1 MAIGIDDLDYDE
13 PLNEENTTTQN
24 IEDSYQN
31 DEEISNSNYVDDRD
45 IISEY
50 LKQRGVSDISKIK
63 YEGDD
68 GEETERNWDT
78 LDAEEKLQIL
88 NQLDTGNDVGLDDN
102 EIQLVNAIRNS
113 NMTPSEYLNYI
124 GSTAVSNYAQNLQAS
139 QMPEYTVN
147 QYSDDELFV
156 ADMLSKLG
164 RDNVTNDEINEALDK
179 AKSNMDLYKKQVEVI
194 RKEYQQKE
202 DIKAQQEQYLE
213 QKEAQEAY
221 NQFAGAIYH
230 QINDLNELRGFE
242 LNMTDD
248 DKDELFQFLTGYDG
262 AGISNFSKALNDP
275 EVVTRMAWFAL
286 HGDQMMDDV
295 SQYLTQQ
302 IAKVRKDSYQ
312 KGVADAQSGNIKDQF
327 NKPVAVYRP
336 KKQNRQSLSI
346 DELD

>member
-13 PLNEENTTTQN
+13 PLNEENTTTQD

-31 DEEISNSNYVDDRD
+31 DEEISNSNYADDRD

-102 EIQLVNAIRNS
+102 EIQLINAIRNS

-139 QMPEYTVN
+139 QTPEYTVN

-213 QKEAQEAY
+213 QQEAQEAY

-286 HGDQMMDDV
+286 YGDQMMDDV
-295 SQYLTQQ
+295 SQYIAQQ

-312 KGVADAQSGNIKDQF
+312 KGAADAQSGNIKDQF

>member
-1 MAIGIDDLDYDE
+1 
-13 PLNEENTTTQN
+13 
-24 IEDSYQN
+24 
-31 DEEISNSNYVDDRD
+31 
-45 IISEY
+45 
-50 LKQRGVSDISKIK
+50 
-63 YEGDD
+63 
-68 GEETERNWDT
+68 
-78 LDAEEKLQIL
+78 
-88 NQLDTGNDVGLDDN
+88 
-102 EIQLVNAIRNS
+102 
-113 NMTPSEYLNYI
+113 MTPSEYLNYI

>member
-13 PLNEENTTTQN
+13 PLNEENTTTQD

-31 DEEISNSNYVDDRD
+31 DEEISNSNYADDRD

-88 NQLDTGNDVGLDDN
+88 NQLDTGNDVGLDNN
-102 EIQLVNAIRNS
+102 EIQLINAIRNS

-139 QMPEYTVN
+139 QTPEYTVN

-213 QKEAQEAY
+213 QQEAQEAY

-286 HGDQMMDDV
+286 YGDQMMDDV
-295 SQYLTQQ
+295 SQYITQQ